1 MVKTV
6 AETLERTSGMKSFH
20 DMTPE
25 PVEPQWPIVSD
36 PAMQTRL
43 GCELKTMFD
52 SLTAGPLPDR
62 LVQLADA
69 LDEAFRRGELFA
81 PPSCGT
87 PRSSGSMTGE
97 RRDA

>member
-1 MVKTV
+1 LVNAVVGLWTIV
-6 AETLERTSGMKSFH
+6 RMKSFQ
-20 DMTPE
+20 DASAQLDKTPR
-25 PVEPQWPIVSD
+25 WPMDSA
-36 PAMQTRL
+36 PASQAQL

-69 LDEAFRRGELFA
+69 LEEAFRRGELFEA
-81 PPSCGT
+81 KP
-87 PRSSGSMTGE
+87 

>member
-1 MVKTV
+1 M
-6 AETLERTSGMKSFH
+6 AAGS
-20 DMTPE
+20 
-25 PVEPQWPIVSD
+25 Q
-36 PAMQTRL
+36 AQL

-69 LDEAFRRGELFA
+69 LEEAFRRGELFE
-81 PPSCGT
+81 PKT
-87 PRSSGSMTGE
+87 